1 MNNNQYQLDKVV
13 ILSRHGIRT
22 PLENTIAFLEKSSP
36 FKWPS
41 WDHAYGYL
49 TTRGG
54 VLETFFGHYLSQW
67 LEQQNIKLTPENP
80 DIYVYANSLQRTV
93 ATAQFLVAGAYA
105 GYDIPIEH
113 KYTIE
118 KMDPIF
124 DPSVQNDSSEIKQ
137 KVLKEIE
144 EADKK
149 GSIFKNLAPA
159 YKMVSDILDY
169 PHSQLYSELKCD
181 FADIPYELHFVKN
194 EEPELRGPLAIGI
207 CVIDAFLLQY
217 YSAFPKEQ
225 IAWGRITSQEQWQQL
240 MQIRNHYIDLVF
252 HSRTIARHN
261 SKLLINKIDDLLHNK
276 THKVNLLV
284 GHDSTI
290 AALLGALDF
299 AEYQLPNQC
308 ENTPIGGMVILQRY
322 RNKASEEY
330 LFKAEYV
337 YQSFEQLY
345 TAQPLDINHPP
356 QHYQLQLK
364 NAVANSDGFY
374 QWQDFETRLKEFKK

>member
-137 KVLKEIE
+137 QVLKEIE

-322 RNKASEEY
+322 RNKASGEY

>member
-322 RNKASEEY
+322 RNKASEKY

>member
-137 KVLKEIE
+137 QVLKEIE

-169 PHSQLYSELKCD
+169 PHSKLYSELKCD

-308 ENTPIGGMVILQRY
+308 ENTPIGGMVVLQRY
-322 RNKASEEY
+322 HNKASEEY

>member
-36 FKWPS
+36 LKWPS

-54 VLETFFGHYLSQW
+54 ALEAFFGHYLSQW
-67 LEQQNIKLTPENP
+67 LEQKNINIEPENP

-93 ATAQFLVAGAYA
+93 ATAQFLVNGAFA
-105 GYDIPIEH
+105 GYDIPIHH

-124 DPSVQNDSSEIKQ
+124 DPSVKDDSPELKQAVLND
-137 KVLKEIE
+137 IE
-144 EADKK
+144 EADKA
-149 GSIFKNLAPA
+149 GAIFKNLAPA
-159 YKMVSDILDY
+159 YQMVSDILEY
-169 PHSQLYSELKCD
+169 PQSQLYALYKCD
-181 FADIPYELHFVKN
+181 FADIPNELYFKKN
-194 EEPELRGPLAIGI
+194 EEPELHGPLAIGI
-207 CVIDAFLLQY
+207 CAVDAFLLQY
-217 YSAFPKEQ
+217 YSAFPKDQ
-225 IAWGRITSQEQWQQL
+225 IAWGKITSREQWQQL
-240 MQIRNHYIDLVF
+240 IQIRNHYIDLVF
-252 HSRTIARHN
+252 HTKTIAQHI

-276 THKVNLLV
+276 QHKVNLLV

-299 AEYQLPNQC
+299 APYQLPNQC
-308 ENTPIGGMVILQRY
+308 ENTPIGGMVIFQRY
-322 RNKASEEY
+322 RHISSGKY
-330 LFKAEYV
+330 FFKAEYI

-345 TAQPLDINHPP
+345 TGQAIDINNPP
-356 QHYQLQLK
+356 QHYQLQLEDASV
-364 NAVANSDGFY
+364 NNDGY
-374 QWQDFETRLKEFKK
+374 YDWADFAKRLNINE

>member
-1 MNNNQYQLDKVV
+1 MNNNLYQLDKVV

-36 FKWPS
+36 LKWPS

-124 DPSVQNDSSEIKQ
+124 DPSVKNDSSEIKQ

-144 EADKK
+144 EADQKE
-149 GSIFKNLAPA
+149 SIFKNLASA

-169 PHSQLYSELKCD
+169 SHSQLYAELKCD

-194 EEPELRGPLAIGI
+194 QEPELRGPLAIGI

-217 YSAFPKEQ
+217 YSAFPKEH

-299 AEYQLPNQC
+299 APYQLPNQF

-322 RNKASEEY
+322 RHVTSGKY
-330 LFKAEYV
+330 FFKAEYV

-345 TAQPLDINHPP
+345 TGEAIDINNPP
-356 QHYQLQLK
+356 QHYQLKLL
-364 NAVANSDGFY
+364 NATPNSDGFY
-374 QWQDFETRLKEFKK
+374 SWHDFEKRIKDFQP

>member
-36 FKWPS
+36 LKWPS

-54 VLETFFGHYLSQW
+54 ALEAFFGHYLSQW
-67 LEQQNIKLTPENP
+67 LEQKNINIEPENP

-322 RNKASEEY
+322 RNKASEKY

>member
-137 KVLKEIE
+137 QVLKEIE

>member
-149 GSIFKNLAPA
+149 GSIFKKLAPA

-225 IAWGRITSQEQWQQL
+225 IAWGKITSQEQWQQL

-308 ENTPIGGMVILQRY
+308 ENTPIGGMVVLQRY

-330 LFKAEYV
+330 LFKAEYF

-374 QWQDFETRLKEFKK
+374 SWHDFEKRIKNFQP